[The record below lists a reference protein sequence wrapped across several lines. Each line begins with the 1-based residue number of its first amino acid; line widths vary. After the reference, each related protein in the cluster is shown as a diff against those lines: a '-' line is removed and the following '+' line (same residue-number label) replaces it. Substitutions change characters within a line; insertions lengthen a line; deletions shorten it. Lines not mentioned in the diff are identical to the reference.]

1 MILEAV
7 LVRHNAVISPLEI
20 MHRHSCNVKVMG
32 DVTVV
37 DVELVV
43 SHSYLIILTVHRIEQ
58 TERSDKCVLIGNSVI
73 YNILAELKADYTSE
87 AEAKVEV
94 FDSGISLAVKNICIT
109 VKVEVVAELSAF
121 LVTVLVNPL
130 IACHYDVFGHI
141 RYILTH
147 LDKLIFDILGKCR
160 AVLMLLL

>member
-1 MILEAV
+1 MILKAV

-20 MHRHSCNVKVMG
+20 MHCHSRNIEVMG

-37 DVELVV
+37 DVELEV

-94 FDSGISLAVKNICIT
+94 FDSGIPLAVKNVCIT
-109 VKVEVVAELSAF
+109 VKIEVVAELSAF

-130 IACHYDVFGHI
+130 IACHNDVFGHI

-147 LDKLIFDILGKCR
+147 LDKLVFDILGKCR